1 MGSIRRINNPKEWE
15 IVREGNSKIT
25 KGDYVYQMEVG
36 VCDDEWSVGP
46 ILEILSKENYENLLD
61 GTYRIESF
69 PYNEQTIIIFDKDNN
84 IIPLVKGKEDEEY
97 EANQKEYIK
106 KLELK
111 K

>member
-1 MGSIRRINNPKEWE
+1 MGSIRWINNPKEWR

-36 VCDDEWSVGP
+36 VCDDMWSMGS
-46 ILEILSKENYENLLD
+46 ILEILSKENYEKILD
-61 GTYRIESF
+61 GTYRIARF
-69 PYNEQTIIIFDKDNN
+69 PYNEQTIIIFDEDNN
-84 IIPLVKGKEDEEY
+84 IIPLVKGKEDGEY
-97 EANQKEYIK
+97 EANQKKHIK

>member
-1 MGSIRRINNPKEWE
+1 MGSICWINNPKEWK

-25 KGDYVYQMEVG
+25 KDDYLYQMEVG
-36 VCDDEWSVGP
+36 VCEDMLSVGP
-46 ILEILSKENYENLLD
+46 IVEIISKENYDKLLD
-61 GTYRIESF
+61 GTYRLKSF

-84 IIPLVKGKEDEEY
+84 IIPLIKGKEEEY
-97 EANQKEYIK
+97 ETNQKEYIK